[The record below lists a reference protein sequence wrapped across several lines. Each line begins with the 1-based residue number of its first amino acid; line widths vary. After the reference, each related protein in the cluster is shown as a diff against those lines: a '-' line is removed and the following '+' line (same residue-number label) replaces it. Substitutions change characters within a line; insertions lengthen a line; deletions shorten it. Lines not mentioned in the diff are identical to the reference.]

1 MLQINLSNYNAVI
14 GNGLNRISLRYDAEY
29 LHGYSEMFLYGWT
42 KEKILYELGEA
53 YQMEIAEAFPG
64 LAEEKVE
71 KAALLIVA
79 FASDNIHDPREEKK

>member
-1 MLQINLSNYNAVI
+1 MLQINASNYNAVL
-14 GNGLNRISLRYDAEY
+14 GNGLKRIVLRYDAKY
-29 LHGYSEMFLYGWT
+29 LHRYAEMFLYGWT

-53 YQMEIAEAFPG
+53 YQIEIAEAFPE

-71 KAALLIVA
+71 KAALLVVA